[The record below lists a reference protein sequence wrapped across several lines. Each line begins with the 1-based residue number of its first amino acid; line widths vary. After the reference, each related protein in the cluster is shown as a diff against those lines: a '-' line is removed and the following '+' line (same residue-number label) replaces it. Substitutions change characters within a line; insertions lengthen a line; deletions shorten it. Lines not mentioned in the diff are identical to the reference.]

1 MVRLDTTDEAEQ
13 VQVEIFRQMKP
24 EARLQAGIELS
35 QTCRK
40 LMETGV
46 RLRHPEYD
54 TDQVKLAVIRLQIGQ
69 ELGMKVYP
77 QGKDVVP

>member
-1 MVRLDTTDEAEQ
+1 MARLDTTYEAEQ

-24 EARLQAGIELS
+24 EARLQAGIALS

-46 RLRHPEYD
+46 KLRHPEYNSN
-54 TDQVKLAVIRLQIGQ
+54 QVQLAVIRLQIGQ
-69 ELGMKVYP
+69 ELFMKAYP
-77 QGKDVVP
+77 QGKDIAP